1 MRIEERGYSMITDE
15 QGIKWLLKKL
25 YDDGWRYYAKDI
37 SGCVFLTKKE
47 PAMID
52 DILDVMSGGLTKS
65 VDTIAEI
72 MPNIDRCGILDIAKE
87 LGIIDWSKVE
97 VDTPVFV
104 RDSINEVWKCRYF
117 AEYKD
122 GKVYTWRDGKT
133 SWSNVISDRP
143 VVWRCAEL
151 AFKE

>member
-1 MRIEERGYSMITDE
+1 MITDE

-52 DILDVMSGGLTKS
+52 NILDVISGGLTKS

-72 MPNIDRCGILDIAKE
+72 MPNIDGCGILDIAKE
-87 LGIIDWSKVE
+87 LGIVDWSKVE
-97 VDTPVFV
+97 VDTPILVSN
-104 RDSINEVWKCRYF
+104 DGKNWYNRYF
-117 AEYKD
+117 SSFDGVDVMAWEY
-122 GKVYTWRDGKT
+122 GAT
-133 SWSNVISDRP
+133 SWSVDDVDNEVYR
-143 VVWRCAEL
+143 WEYAKLAEV
-151 AFKE
+151 

>member
-1 MRIEERGYSMITDE
+1 MITDE
-15 QGIKWLLKKL
+15 QGREWLLQKL

-52 DILDVMSGGLTKS
+52 NILDVMSGGFTKS

-72 MPNIDRCGILDIAKE
+72 MPNIDGCGILDIAKE
-87 LGIIDWSKVE
+87 LGIIDWSKVS

-104 RDSINEVWKCRYF
+104 RDSENDVWKCRYF
-117 AEYKD
+117 AKYEY
-122 GKVYTWRDGKT
+122 GKVYTWVDGRT
-133 SWSNVISDRP
+133 SWSNRILDVP
-143 VVWRCAEL
+143 VCWRYAILAEV
-151 AFKE
+151 